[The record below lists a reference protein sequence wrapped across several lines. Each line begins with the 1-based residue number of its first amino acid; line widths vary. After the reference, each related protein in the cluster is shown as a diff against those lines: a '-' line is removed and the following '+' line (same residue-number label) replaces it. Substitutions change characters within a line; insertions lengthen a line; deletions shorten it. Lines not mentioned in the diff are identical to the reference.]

1 MFLDILGLIG
11 LLVLSAFSSAS
22 ELAFVVSNKIKI
34 EIRARKNNL
43 AAKKALYFL
52 KNPQYFFSTILIM
65 NNVINIA
72 FASITTVFLFTVFG
86 LSDGEILIIST
97 IALLIF
103 GELLPKYFA
112 REFADAIIMLA
123 IIPIRIISIAIH
135 PLVKLTSSISSL
147 LTRSENQKE
156 EHFSFLFGK
165 EDIQDLLEESS
176 ESGSVD
182 ENDSDVINKVF
193 ELGEQKVYE
202 AMTPRTDI
210 VGVEISSSI
219 DDVINTFIESGYSKI
234 PVYDESL
241 DNIKG
246 IVLTY
251 DMFQSPESL
260 KSVMREVVF
269 VPETKKTLE
278 TLNELLEKR
287 LSIAIVVDE
296 FGGTAGLITVE
307 DIIEEMLGEIR
318 DEYDEEE
325 EVLKKIDETSYVISG
340 RVEIDRINEEFELQI
355 PEGDYETI
363 GGFILTN
370 IGRIPSR
377 GEIIDI
383 LPYKI
388 QILYS
393 DKTKVDLIKV
403 FVDPNQLLDHYEQ

>member
-1 MFLDILGLIG
+1 MYLDLLGLIA
-11 LLVLSAFSSAS
+11 LLIFSAFSSAA

-52 KNPQYFFSTILIM
+52 KHPQYFFSTILIM
-65 NNVINIA
+65 NNIINIA
-72 FASITTVFLFTVFG
+72 FASISTLFLYSAFA
-86 LSDGEILIIST
+86 LSEGEILLVST
-97 IALLIF
+97 VAILLF
-103 GELLPKYFA
+103 GELIPKYFA
-112 REFADAIIMLA
+112 REFADTVIMLSV
-123 IIPIRIISIAIH
+123 IPIRFISIILY
-135 PLVKLTSSISSL
+135 PLVKITSSISAI
-147 LTRSENQKE
+147 LTRSENQNE
-156 EHFSFLFGK
+156 EHISYLFGK
-165 EDIQDLLEESS
+165 EDMQSLLDESS
-176 ESGSVD
+176 EAGNVD
-182 ENDSDVINKVF
+182 EDDSDVINKVF

-210 VGVEISSSI
+210 VGVEINSSI
-219 DDVINTFIESGYSKI
+219 DEVINTFIESGYSKI
-234 PVYDESL
+234 PVYEESL

-251 DMFQSPESL
+251 DMFKSPESL

-296 FGGTAGLITVE
+296 FGGTAGLVTVE

-325 EVLKKIDETSYVISG
+325 EVLKKIDDNSYVISG
-340 RVEIDRINEEFELQI
+340 RVEIDRINEEFELNI

-363 GGFILTN
+363 GGFIITH
-370 IGRIPSR
+370 IGRIPTR
-377 GEIIDI
+377 GEFIEIP
-383 LPYKI
+383 PYKI
-388 QILYS
+388 QVLYA
-393 DKTKVDLIKV
+393 DKTKIDLVKV
-403 FVDPNQLLDHYEQ
+403 FVDPNDLIED

>member
-1 MFLDILGLIG
+1 MLLDILGLVG
-11 LLVLSAFSSAS
+11 LLIFSAFSSAA

-34 EIRARKNNL
+34 EIRARKNDL
-43 AAKKALYFL
+43 SAKKALYFL

-65 NNVINIA
+65 NNIINVA
-72 FASITTVFLFTVFG
+72 FASTATIFLYTAFN
-86 LSDGEILIIST
+86 LSEGEILIVST

-112 REFADAIIMLA
+112 REFADAIIMMA
-123 IIPIRIISIAIH
+123 IIPIRFISIILH
-135 PLVKLTSSISSL
+135 PIVKLTSSISSI
-147 LTRSENQKE
+147 LTRSENQNE
-156 EHFSFLFGK
+156 ENISFLFGK
-165 EDIQDLLEESS
+165 EDMQDLIDEGS
-176 ESGSVD
+176 EAGKVD
-182 ENDSDVINKVF
+182 EDDSDVISKVF

-210 VGVEISSSI
+210 VGVEINSSI

-234 PVYDESL
+234 PVYEESL

-251 DMFQSPESL
+251 DMFKSPESL

-269 VPETKKTLE
+269 VPETKKTLD

-318 DEYDEEE
+318 DEYDEDE
-325 EVLKKIDETSYVISG
+325 EVLKKIDSSSYVISG
-340 RVEIDRINEEFELQI
+340 RVEIDRINEEFELNI

-363 GGFILTN
+363 GGFIITN

-377 GEIIDI
+377 GEIIEI
-383 LPYKI
+383 PPYKI

-393 DKTKVDLIKV
+393 DKTKIDLIKV
-403 FVDPNQLLDHYEQ
+403 FIDPEN

>member
-1 MFLDILGLIG
+1 MFLDLLGLIA
-11 LLVLSAFSSAS
+11 LLIFSAFSSAA

-52 KNPQYFFSTILIM
+52 KHPQYFFSTILII

-72 FASITTVFLFTVFG
+72 FASISTLFLYSAFA
-86 LSDGEILIIST
+86 LSEGEILLVST
-97 IALLIF
+97 VAILLF
-103 GELLPKYFA
+103 GELIPKYFA
-112 REFADAIIMLA
+112 REFADTVIMLS
-123 IIPIRIISIAIH
+123 IIPIRFISILLY
-135 PLVKLTSSISSL
+135 PLVKITSSISAI
-147 LTRSENQKE
+147 LTRSENQNE
-156 EHFSFLFGK
+156 EHISYLFGK
-165 EDIQDLLEESS
+165 EDMQSLLDESS
-176 ESGSVD
+176 EAGNVD
-182 ENDSDVINKVF
+182 EDDSDVINKVF

-210 VGVEISSSI
+210 VGVEINSSI
-219 DDVINTFIESGYSKI
+219 DEVINTFIESGYSKI
-234 PVYDESL
+234 PVYEESL

-251 DMFQSPESL
+251 DMFKFPESL

-296 FGGTAGLITVE
+296 FGGTAGLVTVE

-325 EVLKKIDETSYVISG
+325 EVLKKIDDNSYVISG
-340 RVEIDRINEEFELQI
+340 RVEIDRINEEFELNI

-363 GGFILTN
+363 GGFIMTH
-370 IGRIPSR
+370 IGRIPTR
-377 GEIIDI
+377 GEFIEIP
-383 LPYKI
+383 PYKI
-388 QILYS
+388 QVLYA
-393 DKTKVDLIKV
+393 DKTKIDLVKV
-403 FVDPNQLLDHYEQ
+403 FVDPNDLIQD

>member
-1 MFLDILGLIG
+1 MYLDLLGLFA
-11 LLVLSAFSSAS
+11 LLILSAFSSAA

-52 KNPQYFFSTILIM
+52 KHPQYFFSTILII

-72 FASITTVFLFTVFG
+72 FASISTLFLYSAFA
-86 LSDGEILIIST
+86 LSEGEILLVST
-97 IALLIF
+97 VAILLF
-103 GELLPKYFA
+103 GELIPKYFA
-112 REFADAIIMLA
+112 REFADTVIMLS
-123 IIPIRIISIAIH
+123 IIPIRFISILLY
-135 PLVKLTSSISSL
+135 PLVKITSSISAI
-147 LTRSENQKE
+147 LTRSENQNE
-156 EHFSFLFGK
+156 EHISYLFGK
-165 EDIQDLLEESS
+165 EDMQSLLDESS
-176 ESGSVD
+176 EAGNVD
-182 ENDSDVINKVF
+182 EDDSDVINKVF

-210 VGVEISSSI
+210 VGVEINSSI
-219 DDVINTFIESGYSKI
+219 DEVINTFIESGYSKI
-234 PVYDESL
+234 PVYEESL

-251 DMFQSPESL
+251 DMFKFPESL

-296 FGGTAGLITVE
+296 FGGTAGLVTVE

-325 EVLKKIDETSYVISG
+325 EVLKKIDDNSYVISG
-340 RVEIDRINEEFELQI
+340 RVEIDRINEEFELNI

-363 GGFILTN
+363 GGFIMTH
-370 IGRIPSR
+370 IGRIPTR
-377 GEIIDI
+377 GEFIEIP
-383 LPYKI
+383 PYKI
-388 QILYS
+388 QVLYA
-393 DKTKVDLIKV
+393 DKTKIDLVKV
-403 FVDPNQLLDHYEQ
+403 FVDPNDLIQD